1 MDQSSPEQEG
11 ESTPPKPVN
20 AKTSRDESRLRLT
33 FDLPSGERLRITVES
48 LTGDG
53 SPALPV
59 GTIDISPGGEIEASA
74 ILGAVTL
81 EALPAAA
88 QLGASAASRNR
99 LAWDRLALALPVWLF
114 ALSLL
119 VYIVTRLV
127 GLSSFPIYF
136 FTDEAVQTMLAADLV
151 RDNLHGGDGVFLP
164 TYFQNGS
171 YYNLGTS
178 VYLQVLPYLLF
189 GRSVFVTRAVSV
201 FVSLLAAVVVG
212 LMLRDFYKIPY
223 WWSGTLLLSISPAWF
238 LHSRTAFETVIF
250 VSFYAA
256 TLYAYLLYRLRS
268 PRYIYLALILAALA
282 FYAYSPG
289 QVIIAATGLL
299 LLLSDARYHWQNRR
313 IVGKGILLGL
323 LLALPYLRFRLE
335 HPEAA
340 MHHLRLLDSYWLEPL
355 ALGEKLS
362 RFRSEYIYGLSPA
375 YWFFPN
381 ERDLPRHLMKGY
393 GHLLRAMLPFALV
406 GLLFAL
412 RRLRQSEYRLLIA
425 TLLAVPLGGAVVMVG
440 ITRVLAL
447 VIPFAILTALGIAWV
462 LAWLEQPAAC
472 LKGWGVRRVPPWLER
487 WKLPQALLSLVLFAI
502 LVAANFAMLSD
513 TLRNGPLW
521 YRDYSIGGM
530 QYGARQAFAAA
541 QDYLAEN
548 PQAHII
554 LSPTWANGTD
564 VLARF
569 FLGDP
574 LPLEIGSIQ
583 GHLIR
588 RQPLDENTLFVA
600 TPEEY
605 QSMLES
611 EKLTGV
617 QVERTVSFPD
627 GEPGFYFVH
636 LRYVDDIDR
645 IFAAE
650 QVLRRQLQTGEV
662 EIAGDLVPVRYSVLD
677 MGDISLAF
685 DGDEFTLL
693 RTLEANPLVI
703 ELDFPEP
710 RLMSGFSI
718 ITGSAAVEINAKATS
733 SARGAPLEFT
743 VRHVGSVDQPQAQLD
758 FGERLP
764 VSNLRIE
771 VLDSNQQEPAHVHVW
786 EIDFLGESRE

>member
-1 MDQSSPEQEG
+1 M
-11 ESTPPKPVN
+11 
-20 AKTSRDESRLRLT
+20 
-33 FDLPSGERLRITVES
+33 
-48 LTGDG
+48 
-53 SPALPV
+53 
-59 GTIDISPGGEIEASA
+59 
-74 ILGAVTL
+74 
-81 EALPAAA
+81 
-88 QLGASAASRNR
+88 
-99 LAWDRLALALPVWLF
+99 
-114 ALSLL
+114 
-119 VYIVTRLV
+119 
-127 GLSSFPIYF
+127 
-136 FTDEAVQTMLAADLV
+136 
-151 RDNLHGGDGVFLP
+151 
-164 TYFQNGS
+164 
-171 YYNLGTS
+171 
-178 VYLQVLPYLLF
+178 
-189 GRSVFVTRAVSV
+189 
-201 FVSLLAAVVVG
+201 
-212 LMLRDFYKIPY
+212 
-223 WWSGTLLLSISPAWF
+223 
-238 LHSRTAFETVIF
+238 IF
-250 VSFYAA
+250 VSFYAG

-268 PRYIYLALILAALA
+268 PRYIYLTLILAALA

-362 RFRSEYIYGLSPA
+362 RFRSEYLYGLSPA

-502 LVAANFAMLSD
+502 LVVANFAMLFD
-513 TLRNGPLW
+513 TLRNGPFW
-521 YRDYSIGGM
+521 YRDYGIGGM

-548 PQAHII
+548 PQARII
-554 LSPTWANGTD
+554 FSPTWANGTD

-645 IFAAE
+645 IFATE
-650 QVLRRQLQTGEV
+650 QELRRQLQTGEV

-703 ELDFPEP
+703 ELDFPQP

-733 SARGAPLEFT
+733 SAGGAPLEFT

-758 FGERLP
+758 FGESLP
-764 VSNLRIE
+764 VSKLRIE

-786 EIDFLGESRE
+786 EIDFLGESGE